1 MKGWILK
8 AIQKK
13 KTTVMQQDNVTV
25 IRYGKENNR
34 NRKDMTTRGTMED
47 QGSKQGRSGRSHLS
61 HQDC

>member
-1 MKGWILK
+1 M
-8 AIQKK
+8 
-13 KTTVMQQDNVTV
+13 

-47 QGSKQGRSGRSHLS
+47 QGSKQGRYGRSHLS